1 MGRNSITKK
10 TQGEHTASIRRFSAM
25 GVKYHTLQPCDTMSS
40 ICFKYNVT
48 ASAIRRANMG
58 LSGSNVQTG
67 PKKLIIPPQAEQQ
80 NEPLLAYEKKE
91 TDKTEVSTDEASD
104 DDDAD
109 EEEEGL
115 QYHDV
120 GPSDTLN
127 LICLKYGVK
136 AYELR
141 KVNNFRGTNLT
152 DAPERLV
159 IPNHAKKQSQD
170 KPRLMTNNEKVN
182 AVLAHAPSD
191 KRTKNPAISYGCA
204 MAYLEKNDW
213 DVLQAVRNM
222 NVDLSDKDFN
232 PRKVTVKSVKRRS
245 LLRRRSKAQFVFL
258 Y

>member
-104 DDDAD
+104 DDDAG

-141 KVNNFRGTNLT
+141 KVNNFRGTMLLNAWSFPT
-152 DAPERLV
+152 MQR
-159 IPNHAKKQSQD
+159 NRAKTNQD
-170 KPRLMTNNEKVN
+170 
-182 AVLAHAPSD
+182 
-191 KRTKNPAISYGCA
+191 
-204 MAYLEKNDW
+204 
-213 DVLQAVRNM
+213 
-222 NVDLSDKDFN
+222 
-232 PRKVTVKSVKRRS
+232 
-245 LLRRRSKAQFVFL
+245 
-258 Y
+258 